1 MTIGDITSV
10 IEQFAPLALQED
22 YDNAGM
28 QIGDKSQPCTGVLL
42 CVDVSPAIVD
52 EAIERGCNLIVSHH
66 PLIFRGLKRLVGD
79 TPQQLAIIK
88 AVSNGVSIYSAH
100 TNLDSTRQ
108 GVSMAMAQSLGVKE
122 PKVLARQGGKLL
134 KLSTMVPNAHAE
146 VVRSALFNAGAGR
159 LGNYDSCSF
168 SVKGEGTFR
177 AKSGANPYVGALN
190 ELHIEPEVRIDVI
203 LPTWLRNKVEQ
214 ELLNAHPY
222 EVPAYEF
229 ICLDNLADTGL
240 GAIGNVDEPLTP
252 EQLVSCVKTAFRSPI
267 VRCSAIPQSTTRLQR
282 IAMCGGSGSSLINNA
297 IAAGAQAFIT
307 SDVRYHDFVDYSDR
321 IFIIDI
327 GHFES
332 EECTKRIFYH
342 IVSEKFPNFAV
353 YNSEIEK
360 NPINYL

>member
-1 MTIGDITSV
+1 MTIGDITSA

-28 QIGDKSQPCTGVLL
+28 QVGDKSQPCTGVLL

-66 PLIFRGLKRLVGD
+66 PLIFRGLKRLIGD

-88 AVSNGVSIYSAH
+88 AVTNGVSIYSAH

-108 GVSMAMAQSLGVKE
+108 GVSMAMAQALGLKE
-122 PKVLARQGGKLL
+122 TKVLARQSDKLL
-134 KLSTMVPNAHAE
+134 KLSTMVPKTHAD
-146 VVRSALFNAGAGR
+146 VVRSALFNAGAGQM
-159 LGNYDSCSF
+159 GNYDSCSF
-168 SVKGEGTFR
+168 SVLGEGSFR
-177 AKSGANPYVGALN
+177 AKDGANPYVGVLN
-190 ELHIEPEVRIDVI
+190 ELHTEPEVRIDVI

-214 ELLNAHPY
+214 ELLDAHPY

-229 ICLDNLADTGL
+229 ICLSNLSDTGL
-240 GAIGNVDEPLTP
+240 GAIGNLDKPLTP
-252 EQLVSCVKTAFRSPI
+252 EQLVECVKTAFGSPI
-267 VRCSAIPQSTTRLQR
+267 VRCSAIPHETRLQC
-282 IAMCGGSGSSLINNA
+282 IAMCGGSGGSLIKNA
-297 IAAGAQAFIT
+297 IAAGAQAYIT

-332 EECTKRIFYH
+332 EECTKHIFYH

-353 YNSEIEK
+353 YNSVIEK